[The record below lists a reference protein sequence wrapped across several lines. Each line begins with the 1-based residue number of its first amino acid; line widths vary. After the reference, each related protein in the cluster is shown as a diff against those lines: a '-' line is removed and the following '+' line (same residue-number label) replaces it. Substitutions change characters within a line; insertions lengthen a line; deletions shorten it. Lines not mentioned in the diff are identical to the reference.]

1 MLEDGYEGCGGFL
14 DGSYLTQHPRE
25 DAGKYGMRRELAYYL
40 NYLAPCVNAHVA
52 PIFKTLAVRDW
63 SGAGSELW
71 ETFSKDV
78 DFLGTSI
85 QNLMKQA
92 ACRDRKSVV

>member
-52 PIFKTLAVRDW
+52 PIFKRWQCVIGAVQARSCGKPSVRMLTSWAPASRTL
-63 SGAGSELW
+63 
-71 ETFSKDV
+71 
-78 DFLGTSI
+78 
-85 QNLMKQA
+85 
-92 ACRDRKSVV
+92 